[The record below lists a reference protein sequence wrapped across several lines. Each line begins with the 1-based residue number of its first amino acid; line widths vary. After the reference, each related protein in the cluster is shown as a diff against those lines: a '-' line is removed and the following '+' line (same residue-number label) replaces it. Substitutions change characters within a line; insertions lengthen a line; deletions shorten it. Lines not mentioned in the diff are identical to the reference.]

1 MLKELQHLFGGV
13 LEKEL
18 IEEINSVATYAE
30 APIDKELMQPGKYIK
45 TMPILLEGS
54 IKILRPDD
62 DGQRLLL
69 YHLEQGQT
77 CAMTLNCC
85 IGSAKSEIYAV
96 SETPVR
102 LLQIPVQK
110 MEEWLGRYRSWRNFV
125 LNSYHNRMME
135 LLESVDRIAFNNME
149 ERLESYLNEKKKML
163 GDSLIKITHQQV
175 ANDLHS
181 SRVVVSRLLKKLE
194 RNGTISLQRNAI
206 EMM

>member
-1 MLKELQHLFGGV
+1 
-13 LEKEL
+13 
-18 IEEINSVATYAE
+18 
-30 APIDKELMQPGKYIK
+30 
-45 TMPILLEGS
+45 
-54 IKILRPDD
+54 
-62 DGQRLLL
+62 
-69 YHLEQGQT
+69 
-77 CAMTLNCC
+77 MTLNCC

-194 RNGTISLQRNAI
+194 GNGTISLQRNAI